1 MKLLPK
7 SLVGRNALF
16 VTLILILNNVLWFGI
31 VRPAVFNRYVQ
42 PQQVYHP
49 EGIYRIYVNI
59 AWGMFALLFCTL
71 GAYVISYWLR
81 RQLQSVVGAARV
93 LGSGETPAPL
103 AETGP
108 EEIRQLSRGFNQM
121 ALNLE
126 AFDAD
131 RRFMLAGISHDLSTP
146 LTRMRLAVELMAMKK
161 HPQAA
166 GMIQDIEDMNAILLQ
181 FADYAKSG
189 KEEEPK
195 PGDLN
200 QLVAEVCQR
209 YAQSGKTIRTDLASL
224 PPFPFR
230 SLAIRRLVTNLVDNA
245 ARYTS
250 GEIEVSTRLDNDYVD
265 LTVSDR
271 GPGISMAPSSLIKPF
286 VREDA
291 SRGLQ
296 SGAGL
301 GLTIVDRITRIHGGQ
316 LSLRNREGG
325 GLAVRVTLPFSQHP
339 EQAA

>member
-1 MKLLPK
+1 MNLLPK

-16 VTLILILNNVLWFGI
+16 VTLILILNNVLWFGL
-31 VRPAVFNRYVQ
+31 VRPAVFNRYVE

-49 EGIYRIYVNI
+49 EGVYRLYLNI
-59 AWGMFALLFCTL
+59 AWGTFALIFCTL
-71 GAYVISYWLR
+71 GAYVIFFWLR

-93 LGSGETPAPL
+93 LGSGQTPEPL

-121 ALNLE
+121 ALNLD
-126 AFDAD
+126 ALDAD

-146 LTRMRLAVELMAMKK
+146 LTRLRLAVELMAMKK

-181 FADYAKSG
+181 FADYARSG
-189 KEEEPK
+189 KEEESTL
-195 PGDLN
+195 GDLN
-200 QLVAEVCQR
+200 QLVTEVCQR

-224 PPFPFR
+224 PPFLFR
-230 SLAIRRLVTNLVDNA
+230 SLAIRRLVTNLLDNA

-250 GEIEVSTRLDNDYVD
+250 GDIEVSTRLDDD
-265 LTVSDR
+265 HAELTVSDR

-291 SRGLQ
+291 ARGLQ

-301 GLTIVDRITRIHGGQ
+301 GLTIVERITRSHGGQ

-325 GLAVRVTLPFSQHP
+325 GLAVAVTLQLFRHP
-339 EQAA
+339 LQAA